1 MPRLGDSNP
10 NLHSDSVICKPLHHS
25 LEMQVFISLHLRVR
39 QSFLIYRVSWR
50 LIPIPYF
57 STHGKSHRYFP
68 FQLFEPF
75 LVPKE
80 LKSTFSFTT
89 STNTICPS
97 STVRIST
104 YLFSGHFPFL
114 SIAHSFEIKIRS
126 VLLHQMLQLVISLI
140 SLTFLILYRQFQHE
154 YPNDI
159 IAFLI
164 RVYQQ
169 GFLP

>member
-1 MPRLGDSNP
+1 
-10 NLHSDSVICKPLHHS
+10 
-25 LEMQVFISLHLRVR
+25 MQVFISLHLRVR

-140 SLTFLILYRQFQHE
+140 SLTFLSYIPRELAVKGISFHRYKLE
-154 YPNDI
+154 DSLDLLLNTL
-159 IAFLI
+159 AA
-164 RVYQQ
+164 
-169 GFLP
+169 